1 MAIQWFP
8 GHMNAARK
16 QVAETMAKV
25 DVVIEIVDARLP
37 FSSSNPMIE
46 QLRKHRNRPALT
58 ILNKADLADPKLNRV
73 WLDWFNAQPN
83 RAAMLLGLDNKASE
97 AKQIPQRC
105 LKLAPHRTGE
115 TKPLRAMILGIPNV
129 GKSTLVNLLMSRKIA
144 NVADT
149 PGVTKSQQRVEL
161 SGGMILYDTPGL
173 LWPKIEH
180 DIWGYRLAMAGSV
193 GRNAYND
200 EDVAWF
206 ALDVLRQRYPD
217 FLQTRYK
224 IKSLEGGVEE
234 LLERI
239 GRQRG
244 AVLPGNR
251 VDTQKTAE
259 LLLTE
264 FRSATIGRMSLE
276 TPDDVAKEQAEVVE
290 QQRLE
295 AEASLTDSVE
305 KRIQE

>member
-8 GHMNAARK
+8 GHMNSARK

-25 DVVIEIVDARLP
+25 DVVIEVVDARMP

-46 QLRKHRNRPALT
+46 QLRRHRNRPALT
-58 ILNKADLADPKLNRV
+58 ILNKADLADPKLNKV

-83 RAAMLLGLDNKASE
+83 RAAMLLGIDNKASE

-115 TKPLRAMILGIPNV
+115 VKPLRAMILGIPNV

-173 LWPKIEH
+173 MWPKIEH
-180 DIWGYRLAMAGSV
+180 DTWGYRLAMGGSV
-193 GRNAYND
+193 GRNAYNE

-206 ALDVLRQRYPD
+206 ALETLRQRYPD
-217 FLQTRYK
+217 YLQARYK
-224 IKSLEGGVEE
+224 LKSLEGGVEE

-239 GRQRG
+239 GRLRG
-244 AVLPGNR
+244 AVVAGNR

-264 FRSATIGRMSLE
+264 FRSATIGRMTLE
-276 TPDDVAKEQAEVVE
+276 TPDDMLDEQAEVLE
-290 QQRLE
+290 IQRLE
-295 AEASLTDSVE
+295 AEKALTDSVD